1 MQRHRPVSRLHF
13 LRKAASGLHQGATI
27 VSQKSLPSLVAI
39 NYCVAQKSQIFS
51 ATANFPSNIH
61 PPKSGSAQDGSTHT
75 WRKLLLVMAVLLK
88 HEKGVSSQSKSDPQR
103 KPNLYA
109 SQS

>member
-1 MQRHRPVSRLHF
+1 MQRHRPVSRLRF
-13 LRKAASGLHQGATI
+13 LLKAASRLHQGATI
-27 VSQKSLPSLVAI
+27 VSCLPSLVAI
-39 NYCVAQKSQIFS
+39 NYCVAQKSQIFT